1 MKKNHILYALT
12 ALTLSLSI
20 ISCSTTGASAQANVA
35 SSEETASGEGT
46 SLGGKTAYAT
56 HLGNFDPIKLPEV
69 MSLHMSFKKLAA
81 RDLSRNYLVPRTNKV
96 EIYFRDNINAF
107 CLILPEAAR
116 HAIID
121 AANKFVADQEA
132 GTIED
137 TKPTDKNAY
146 AITTCDLWWGAGS
159 PVYGAENTKLCINS
173 KFVDDKAYLVLR
185 LPSAKGTSDKRV
197 YSPYTELYFSPA
209 QAMSLC
215 EILDQENLKGLV
227 KQMEEKALAY

>member
-56 HLGNFDPIKLPEV
+56 YLGNFDPIKLPEV

-132 GTIED
+132 GTIEIQSPL
-137 TKPTDKNAY
+137 TRMPMQLQHVICGGELEVLFMEQKTQSCASI
-146 AITTCDLWWGAGS
+146 ASLWM
-159 PVYGAENTKLCINS
+159 T
-173 KFVDDKAYLVLR
+173 R
-185 LPSAKGTSDKRV
+185 LIWS
-197 YSPYTELYFSPA
+197 
-209 QAMSLC
+209 
-215 EILDQENLKGLV
+215 
-227 KQMEEKALAY
+227 